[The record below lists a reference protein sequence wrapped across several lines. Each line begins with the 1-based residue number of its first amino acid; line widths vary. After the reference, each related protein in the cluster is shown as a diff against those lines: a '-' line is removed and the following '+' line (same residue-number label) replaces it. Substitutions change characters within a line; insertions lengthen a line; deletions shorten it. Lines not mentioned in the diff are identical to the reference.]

1 MLYRKLSELQ
11 EYKISEWMGDNY
23 LKEVAEKVGE
33 TIFLW
38 DDGINLGIIS
48 NDFPVCV
55 SVFENEMVRL
65 SLEQYLESL
74 SKAGL
79 SFVMAILNAPHFE
92 IEKGEYGYHHRVQYE
107 TNLQEGYWR
116 PCKYMTTDFN
126 NKEARELLET
136 LHREDINLEV
146 TPLSA
151 YVRDGKIL
159 GLAASR
165 TDETGALQI
174 DLIGTHPDY
183 RRKGIA
189 KEMHAHLLAWGKMNG
204 FEVHHASVDYDN
216 EAVQAIYKASGSIKL
231 GETIEAMRG

>member
-79 SFVMAILNAPHFE
+79 SFVMVILNALHFE

-189 KEMHAHLLAWGKMNG
+189 KEMHQHLMAWGQKMG
-204 FEVHHASVDYDN
+204 FIMHYSEIEYEN
-216 EAVQAIYKASGSIKL
+216 EAMHAIYKASGSIKL
-231 GETIEAMRG
+231 GETIETVC